1 MGIYF
6 ILGKNRKQNFRKREI
21 FFTALKSSTF
31 KKLNFSDIVFNM
43 FHDSVSDQLLGF
55 GLRGRTRGRTAGAQR
70 VRPGGVT
77 GRGRGRAAQ
86 ARVFTAPVIG
96 EFKNV
101 IIS

>member
-1 MGIYF
+1 MTVNDEVALSVVDPAGIF
-6 ILGKNRKQNFRKREI
+6 
-21 FFTALKSSTF
+21 
-31 KKLNFSDIVFNM
+31 
-43 FHDSVSDQLLGF
+43 DQLLGF